1 MIESYNEK
9 QLEEKIDKYVN
20 GELSPRETDELWA
33 ELIQDGYHLDYMK
46 SVANVKAVIEKKK
59 EERQI
64 QKRRKKWFYA
74 AAAIVIFL
82 VGVVGYMNIYNQ
94 NNTRSLEPISSIEL
108 DYYRSEDGNMAQD
121 DSKVIRDAIRL
132 ANTGAV
138 TEAINLLDSELE
150 KASKPSWIAELSL
163 NLGSLYYNEG
173 NYRESINHYE
183 RVIEHK
189 EKVDL
194 LMLEKAYWY
203 VGNAYFHIDQLVK
216 ARTHIEKAY
225 DLNGAYRRVS
235 KSYLDALSD

>member
-20 GELSPRETDELWA
+20 GQLSPRETDELWA

-46 SVANVKAVIEKKK
+46 SVANVKAVIQRKKK
-59 EERQI
+59 ERQQ
-64 QKRRKKWFYA
+64 QKRRKQWFYA
-74 AAAIVIFL
+74 AAAAIIFL
-82 VGVVGYMNIYNQ
+82 VGIVGYMNLYNQ
-94 NNTRSLEPISSIEL
+94 DNARSLQPISSIEL
-108 DYYRSEDGNMAQD
+108 DYYRSTDGSVTEDP
-121 DSKVIRDAIRL
+121 KIIRNAIQL

-138 TEAINLLDSELE
+138 EEAINLLNNELQQ
-150 KASKPSWIAELSL
+150 ASKPAWIAELSL

-173 NYRESINHYE
+173 DYKESVNHYQ
-183 RVIEHK
+183 RVVEHK
-189 EKVDL
+189 KNVDV

-203 VGNAYFHIDQLVK
+203 MGNAYFHMDKLVK
-216 ARTHIEKAY
+216 ARIHIEKAY